1 MKGRAG
7 GSGGLV
13 YSTELGRTCPE
24 CRQPLAGCTCKA
36 TKAAQAVAS
45 GDGVV
50 RVSRETGGRGGK
62 CVTVVRGLGLAPDAL
77 NALAKT
83 LKAACGS
90 GGTAKDGV
98 IEIQGDHCDRVVAQ
112 LLASTGRTVKRAGG

>member
-1 MKGRAG
+1 MKGRSG

-13 YSTELGRTCPE
+13 YSTEVGRTCPA
-24 CRQPLAGCTCKA
+24 CRQPIAGCVCRA
-36 TKAAQAVAS
+36 AKAALAAAS
-45 GDGVV
+45 GDGTI

-77 NALAKT
+77 DALAKT

-90 GGTAKDGV
+90 GGTVKDGV
-98 IEIQGDHCDRVVAQ
+98 VEIQGDHCDRVVAQ
-112 LLASTGRTVKRAGG
+112 LRETTGRTVKRAGG